1 MFIKKIKKST
11 VVPNL
16 APPIQI
22 PATQLDPTAFIWLT
36 VNIMFCN
43 VIKNY
48 TIFIVLPLLND
59 KN

>member
-1 MFIKKIKKST
+1 MLDLPIHLKCLLKRLRKAP

-22 PATQLDPTAFIWLT
+22 PATQLDPIAFNWLP

-43 VIKNY
+43 VIKKLY
-48 TIFIVLPLLND
+48 RY
-59 KN
+59 